1 MSFAVRFRPAA
12 LAEFNRSADWYEA
25 RQVGLGQSFVAAVD
39 ASIDI
44 ISSAPTLPRCVY
56 KEIRLM
62 SVKGFPYQIYYRLLG
77 SDVVEVLSIFHVRQ
91 NPSIWQTRD

>member
-39 ASIDI
+39 ASIDT
-44 ISSAPTLPRCVY
+44 ISSAPTRPRYVY

-62 SVKGFPYQIYYRLLG
+62 SVKGFPYQIYYRVLG

>member
-12 LAEFNRSADWYEA
+12 LAEFNQSADWYEA
-25 RQVGLGQSFVAAVD
+25 RQISLGQSFVAAVD
-39 ASIDI
+39 ASIDS
-44 ISSAPTLPRCVY
+44 ISSAPTRPRCVY
-56 KEIRLM
+56 KEIRLI
-62 SVKGFPYQIYYRLLG
+62 SVKGFPYQIYYRVLD